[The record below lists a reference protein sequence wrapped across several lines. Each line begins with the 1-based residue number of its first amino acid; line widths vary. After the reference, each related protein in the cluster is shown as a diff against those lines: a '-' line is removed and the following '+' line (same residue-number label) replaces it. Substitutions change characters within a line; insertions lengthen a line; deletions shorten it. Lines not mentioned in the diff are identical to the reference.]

1 MENRYWLQFECMVMD
16 KADEDKI
23 NNAKDLQRL
32 SEEYHNHIE
41 MAMQD
46 FAQDNG
52 FGDDYDPLY

>member
-1 MENRYWLQFECMVMD
+1 MDNRYWLQFECMVMD

-41 MAMQD
+41 VAMQD
-46 FAQDNG
+46 FASDNG
-52 FGDDYDPLY
+52 FGDDYDPLF